1 MDDFSRLKRYLY
13 SYIGT
18 GWTVTGEPIGM
29 MYLSKLQSAEDI
41 YELLDLA
48 DELNIKCFDCA
59 GNPLF

>member
-29 MYLSKLQSAEDI
+29 MYLSQLQSAEDI
-41 YELLDLA
+41 YQLLDIA
-48 DELNIKCFDCA
+48 DELNIKCFDYA